1 MNDLSFT
8 SNPGDETCHHDLEE
22 EPGARKAGDDKEEDK
37 IAKSETHTLTWMR
50 MGLAAVLLG
59 TTVLVCFALFWL
71 VKSAEE
77 DDFQKAFD
85 DYSGKILEAFQEEA
99 ERRLGA
105 VASFAASLT
114 AHTLATNATW

>member
-8 SNPGDETCHHDLEE
+8 SNHGDETCHHDLEE
-22 EPGARKAGDDKEEDK
+22 SCARKAGDKEEDK
-37 IAKSETHTLTWMR
+37 IAKSETYTLTWMR

-77 DDFQKAFD
+77 DDFQNAFE